1 MVAWVVRYLV
11 VAAGPLVVG
20 VLGCRLLWH
29 KSARSLGW
37 GVVCSGEGWGWFA
50 AETLSGLV
58 AAVSLWVPLDGSVWP
73 VLPVPWV
80 LVSGPALVGEGVPL
94 VQVDGLLG
102 GSGGI

>member
-1 MVAWVVRYLV
+1 MYAWVLRYLV

-20 VLGCRLLWH
+20 ALGCRLLWH

-80 LVSGPALVGEGVPL
+80 LVGGPAVV
-94 VQVDGLLG
+94 
-102 GSGGI
+102 